1 MRELIRKFGWF
12 LVRLRRK
19 CEDRGEPRM
28 VESFKYRNKTV
39 IGIYDLSTCQFI
51 RTYFLIW
58 IWILV
63 AIYVIIMNGIC
74 DCLYLT
80 VATVT
85 PVIVVTIGVF
95 LYTFFTKKDVVRSNH
110 VYDN

>member
-1 MRELIRKFGWF
+1 MRELFRKVMWF
-12 LVRLRRK
+12 FVRLKAK
-19 CEDRGEPRM
+19 CQDKGDPKI
-28 VESFKYRNKTV
+28 VERFKYRDKYV

-58 IWILV
+58 LWIL
-63 AIYVIIMNGIC
+63 ITLYVIVMNGIC

-80 VATVT
+80 VATAT
-85 PVIVVTIGVF
+85 PVIVITIGVF
-95 LYTFFTKKDVVRSNH
+95 LYTFFTKKMMVKANH